1 MFTFS
6 FMPVADLKYHE
17 ITGQIIGCAMK
28 VHRYFGPGF
37 PEIIYKRT
45 LAIELEKTRL
55 TYSSETEREIFYEDR
70 FIGKRRLD
78 LLVENNILVE
88 LKAVAEINKGC
99 YAQIINYLRV
109 FSIEIGLLLNFGSG
123 SLQFKRF
130 INTKQ
135 SVKSF

>member
-1 MFTFS
+1 
-6 FMPVADLKYHE
+6 MPDADLKYHE
-17 ITGQIIGCAMK
+17 ITGQIIGGAMK

-45 LAIELEKTRL
+45 LVIELEKKHL
-55 TYSSETEREIFYEDR
+55 AYSSETEREIFYEDR

-88 LKAVAEINKGC
+88 LKAVAEINNGC

-109 FSIEIGLLLNFGSG
+109 FGIEVGLLLNFGSG

>member
-1 MFTFS
+1 MI
-6 FMPVADLKYHE
+6 ADLKYHE

-28 VHRYFGPGF
+28 IHRYFGPGF
-37 PEIIYKRT
+37 PEMIYKRT
-45 LAIELEKTRL
+45 LVIELEKTHL

-88 LKAVAEINKGC
+88 LKAVAEINNAC

-109 FSIEIGLLLNFGSG
+109 FSIEVGLLLNFGSG

>member
-1 MFTFS
+1 MS
-6 FMPVADLKYHE
+6 VADLKYHE
-17 ITGQIIGCAMK
+17 ITGQIIGCAIK

-45 LAIELEKTRL
+45 LVIELEQNHL
-55 TYSSETEREIFYEDR
+55 AHSSETGREIFYEDR

-88 LKAVAEINKGC
+88 LKAVAEINNGC
-99 YAQIINYLRV
+99 YAQVINYLRV
-109 FSIEIGLLLNFGSG
+109 FGIEVGLLLNFGSG
-123 SLQFKRF
+123 SLEFKRF

>member
-1 MFTFS
+1 MS
-6 FMPVADLKYHE
+6 VADLKYHE

-28 VHRYFGPGF
+28 GHRYFGPGF

-45 LAIELEKTRL
+45 LVIELEQNHL
-55 TYSSETEREIFYEDR
+55 AHSSEAEREIFYEDGL
-70 FIGKRRLD
+70 IGKRRLD

-88 LKAVAEINKGC
+88 LKAVAEINNGC
-99 YAQIINYLRV
+99 YAQVINYLRV
-109 FSIEIGLLLNFGSG
+109 FSIEVGLLLNFGSG
-123 SLQFKRF
+123 SLPFKRF

>member
-1 MFTFS
+1 
-6 FMPVADLKYHE
+6 
-17 ITGQIIGCAMK
+17 MK

-45 LAIELEKTRL
+45 LVIEVEQSHLAH
-55 TYSSETEREIFYEDR
+55 SSETEREIFYEHR

-99 YAQIINYLRV
+99 YAQVINYLRV
-109 FSIEIGLLLNFGSG
+109 FSIEVGLLLNFGSG
-123 SLQFKRF
+123 RLEFKRF
-130 INTKQ
+130 INTNN
-135 SVKSF
+135 S

>member
-1 MFTFS
+1 
-6 FMPVADLKYHE
+6 MPVADLKYHE

-45 LAIELEKTRL
+45 LVIELEQNHL
-55 TYSSETEREIFYEDR
+55 AHSSEAEREIFYEDGL
-70 FIGKRRLD
+70 IGKRRLD

-88 LKAVAEINKGC
+88 LKAVAEINNGC
-99 YAQIINYLRV
+99 YAQVINYLRV
-109 FSIEIGLLLNFGSG
+109 VSIEVGLLLNFESG
-123 SLQFKRF
+123 SLEFKRF